1 MIYCRIFSTHIW
13 AKDLK
18 KWNSTP
24 VGNLN
29 AKAWNLVEALGLN
42 LLKEILDTIKN
53 KTKYRVIQNSPVGKV
68 SKEKRDKV
76 LGFLINNPG
85 IMTRSYN

>member
-1 MIYCRIFSTHIW
+1 M
-13 AKDLK
+13 KE
-18 KWNSTP
+18 
-24 VGNLN
+24 
-29 AKAWNLVEALGLN
+29 KAWNLVEALGLN
-42 LLKEILDTIKN
+42 LLKEILDIIKN

-76 LGFLINNPG
+76 LGFIINNPG